1 MNIMDYQKEVR
12 KMDKDEDINQLT
24 DLLIDNEIDE
34 RTIEIAL
41 SIICHRFSFTS
52 GAVYETDDIRFFY
65 KKETYSNGFNLPD
78 RVSYTISKIP
88 GKVDQSMHFITR
100 VTYKPST
107 EINILDVFHTENLII
122 VPLTNT
128 ESQGFLVFTGNNESR
143 ELNSQEK
150 RHLFIMTGLISRYII
165 TRIGENKV
173 KLMQATYES
182 IMDSTGID
190 IYVNDFYTHDILY
203 VNKSMAIP
211 YGGKEVFEG
220 RKCWE
225 VLFPGQTGPC
235 DFCPQ
240 KHIIDGNEKPSSVY
254 TWDYQRAF
262 DGSWFRVFSSAFYW
276 TDGRLAHVVSS
287 ANITDNKQKEELI
300 QYMANYD
307 ELTSLPNHRK
317 LLRDGEQ
324 IIEHIEEYEKMFLLF
339 FDIDGFKAIND
350 TYGHDAGDNFLIE
363 LSQFFKGIPMLKDCV
378 YRKGGDEFVAII
390 HGKGMTRMNIT
401 NLSRFIHNRFE
412 ETWLLNKT
420 KVKCDVSIGVACYGE
435 DATTMKELLY
445 ISDMA
450 MYQAKRKGPGNT
462 CYGIDVVKNFD

>member
-1 MNIMDYQKEVR
+1 MEN
-12 KMDKDEDINQLT
+12 DEDIKKLT
-24 DLLIDNEIDE
+24 DLLIDNDIDE
-34 RTIEIAL
+34 YTIETAL
-41 SIICHRFSFTS
+41 SIICNTFSFVS

-65 KKETYSNGFNLPD
+65 KKETYSRGLDLPN
-78 RVSYTISKIP
+78 RVSYIISNIH
-88 GKVDQSMHFITR
+88 GKADQSIHFIVR
-100 VTYKPST
+100 DTYEPST
-107 EINILDVFHTENLII
+107 EFNILDVFHTENLII

-128 ESQGFLVFTGNNESR
+128 ESQGFLVFTCDNESR
-143 ELNSQEK
+143 ELNSYQK
-150 RHLFIMTGLISRYII
+150 RNLFIMTGLISRYII

-173 KLMQATYES
+173 KLMQVTYES

-240 KHIIDGNEKPSSVY
+240 KYIIDENEKPSSVY

-262 DGSWFRVFSSAFYW
+262 DGAWFRVFSSAFYW
-276 TDGRLAHVVSS
+276 IDGRLAHVVSS

-317 LLRDGEQ
+317 LLKDGER
-324 IIEHIEEYEKMFLLF
+324 IIEYIEEHEKMFLLF
-339 FDIDGFKAIND
+339 FDIDGFKAINYN
-350 TYGHDAGDNFLIE
+350 YGHDEGDNFLIE

-390 HGKGMTRMNIT
+390 HGKGITKMNVT
-401 NLSRFIHNRFE
+401 NLSRFIHSRFQK
-412 ETWLLNKT
+412 TWILNKAT
-420 KVKCDVSIGVACYGE
+420 VKCDVSIGVACYGE
-435 DATTMKELLY
+435 DAVTMKELLY

-450 MYQAKRKGPGNT
+450 MYQAKKKGPGNI
-462 CYGIDVVKNFD
+462 CYGIDIV

>member
-1 MNIMDYQKEVR
+1 MEN
-12 KMDKDEDINQLT
+12 DEDIKKLT
-24 DLLIDNEIDE
+24 DLLIDNDIDE
-34 RTIEIAL
+34 YTIETAL
-41 SIICHRFSFTS
+41 SIICNTFSFVS

-65 KKETYSNGFNLPD
+65 KKETYSRGLDLPN
-78 RVSYTISKIP
+78 RVSYIISNIH
-88 GKVDQSMHFITR
+88 GKADQSIHFIVR
-100 VTYKPST
+100 DTYEPST
-107 EINILDVFHTENLII
+107 EFNILDVFHTGNLII

-128 ESQGFLVFTGNNESR
+128 ESQGFLVFTCDNESR
-143 ELNSQEK
+143 ELNSYQK
-150 RHLFIMTGLISRYII
+150 RNLFIMTGLISRYII

-173 KLMQATYES
+173 KLMQVTYES

-240 KHIIDGNEKPSSVY
+240 KYIIDENEKPSSVY

-262 DGSWFRVFSSAFYW
+262 DGAWFRVFSSAFYW
-276 TDGRLAHVVSS
+276 IDGRLAHVVSS

-317 LLRDGEQ
+317 LLKDGER
-324 IIEHIEEYEKMFLLF
+324 IIEYIEEHEKMFLLF

-350 TYGHDAGDNFLIE
+350 TYGHDEGDNFLIE

-390 HGKGMTRMNIT
+390 HGKGITKMNVT
-401 NLSRFIHNRFE
+401 NLSRFIHSRFQK
-412 ETWLLNKT
+412 TWILNKAT
-420 KVKCDVSIGVACYGE
+420 VKCDVSIGVACYGE
-435 DATTMKELLY
+435 DAVTMKELLY

-450 MYQAKRKGPGNT
+450 MYQAKKKGPGNI
-462 CYGIDVVKNFD
+462 CYGIDIV

>member
-1 MNIMDYQKEVR
+1 MEN
-12 KMDKDEDINQLT
+12 DEDIKKLT
-24 DLLIDNEIDE
+24 DLLIDNDIDE
-34 RTIEIAL
+34 YTIETAL
-41 SIICHRFSFTS
+41 SIICNTFSFVS

-65 KKETYSNGFNLPD
+65 KKETYSRGLDLPN
-78 RVSYTISKIP
+78 RVSYIISNIH
-88 GKVDQSMHFITR
+88 GKADQSIHFIVR
-100 VTYKPST
+100 DTYEPST
-107 EINILDVFHTENLII
+107 EFNILDVF

-128 ESQGFLVFTGNNESR
+128 ESQGFLVFTCDNESR
-143 ELNSQEK
+143 ELNSYQK
-150 RHLFIMTGLISRYII
+150 RNLFIMTGLISRYII

-173 KLMQATYES
+173 KLMQVTYES

-240 KHIIDGNEKPSSVY
+240 KYIIDENEKPSSVY

-262 DGSWFRVFSSAFYW
+262 DGAWFRVFSSAFYW
-276 TDGRLAHVVSS
+276 IDGRLAHVVSS

-317 LLRDGEQ
+317 LLKDGER
-324 IIEHIEEYEKMFLLF
+324 IIEYIEEHEEMFLLF

-350 TYGHDAGDNFLIE
+350 TYGHDEGDNFLIE

-390 HGKGMTRMNIT
+390 HGKGITKMNVT
-401 NLSRFIHNRFE
+401 NLSRFIHSRFQK
-412 ETWLLNKT
+412 TWILNKAT
-420 KVKCDVSIGVACYGE
+420 VKCDVSIGVACYGE
-435 DATTMKELLY
+435 DAVTMKELLY

-450 MYQAKRKGPGNT
+450 MYQAKKKGPGNI
-462 CYGIDVVKNFD
+462 CYGIDIV

>member
-1 MNIMDYQKEVR
+1 
-12 KMDKDEDINQLT
+12 
-24 DLLIDNEIDE
+24 
-34 RTIEIAL
+34 
-41 SIICHRFSFTS
+41 
-52 GAVYETDDIRFFY
+52 
-65 KKETYSNGFNLPD
+65 
-78 RVSYTISKIP
+78 
-88 GKVDQSMHFITR
+88 
-100 VTYKPST
+100 
-107 EINILDVFHTENLII
+107 
-122 VPLTNT
+122 
-128 ESQGFLVFTGNNESR
+128 
-143 ELNSQEK
+143 
-150 RHLFIMTGLISRYII
+150 MTGLISRYII

-173 KLMQATYES
+173 KLMQVTYES

-240 KHIIDGNEKPSSVY
+240 KYIIDENEKPSSVY

-262 DGSWFRVFSSAFYW
+262 DGAWFRVFSSAFYW
-276 TDGRLAHVVSS
+276 IDGRLAHVVSS

-317 LLRDGEQ
+317 LLKDGER
-324 IIEHIEEYEKMFLLF
+324 IIEYIEEHEKMFLLF

-350 TYGHDAGDNFLIE
+350 TYGHDEGDNFLIE

-390 HGKGMTRMNIT
+390 HGKGITKMNVT
-401 NLSRFIHNRFE
+401 NLSRFIHSRFQK
-412 ETWLLNKT
+412 TWILNKAT
-420 KVKCDVSIGVACYGE
+420 VKCDVSIGVACYGE
-435 DATTMKELLY
+435 DAVTMKELLY

-450 MYQAKRKGPGNT
+450 MYQAKKKGPGNI
-462 CYGIDVVKNFD
+462 CYGIDIV